1 MIRCSSVMAEHT
13 SDSASASSSH
23 SDNDDLKAADAKD
36 LHRTV
41 REEGEEELRRPALSL
56 FWSGLAAGVAISV
69 SLVTEAALHA
79 ALPDMPWRELV
90 VGLGYPVGFLVVIL
104 GRMQLFTESTI
115 TAMLPLVTR
124 PSGWALTRTLRLW
137 GIVLGAN
144 LLGTMIAA
152 LALASGAMGSDAIRE
167 AAIAISLG
175 ITELS
180 AGRTFVNAIPA
191 GFMIAIL
198 AWALPNARDQSVLVI
213 VIFTYVL
220 TIAGFSHSIVGS
232 DEAFLLMFAG
242 RTGIWQT
249 IAELIAPA
257 VLGNLVGGAGVFA
270 LLAHAQVRGEMPQG
284 DDS

>member
-1 MIRCSSVMAEHT
+1 MIRCSSVMAEYT

-124 PSGWALTRTLRLW
+124 PSRWALTRTLRLW

>member
-1 MIRCSSVMAEHT
+1 MIRCSSVMAEYT

-124 PSGWALTRTLRLW
+124 PSRWALTRTLRLW
-137 GIVLGAN
+137 GNVLGAN

>member
-124 PSGWALTRTLRLW
+124 PSRWALTRTLRLW

-167 AAIAISLG
+167 AAIAISLD

>member
-1 MIRCSSVMAEHT
+1 MAEHT

-124 PSGWALTRTLRLW
+124 PSRWALTRTLRLW

-167 AAIAISLG
+167 AAIAISLD